1 MRIGYKSNLI
11 LKKSLISSKYLSL
24 NSFTVPSCKRIR
36 LTFPLYE
43 SEGILKSKSV
53 MILLEFL
60 EQLTNIKPFIK
71 KVSLIVGQ
79 GLWVKG
85 QVDLSGFQLNKFF
98 LFFNEFFLSHPL
110 LRFSSCL
117 PILKVV
123 QKNNV
128 KLIVSEI
135 DFFFDASTRR
145 YLPHN
150 KFYWLECDFFFD
162 NNFIL
167 NEQSNIFFYTQFF
180 FSFNFLEWRSR

>member
-1 MRIGYKSNLI
+1 M
-11 LKKSLISSKYLSL
+11 
-24 NSFTVPSCKRIR
+24 
-36 LTFPLYE
+36 
-43 SEGILKSKSV
+43 
-53 MILLEFL
+53 
-60 EQLTNIKPFIK
+60 
-71 KVSLIVGQ
+71 
-79 GLWVKG
+79 WVKG